1 MAAMNKINACHLPP
15 LWGKHVAPSLLN
27 DANALLYAAKS
38 FAAAML
44 AYYLALSIGL
54 GTPSWAIVTVYIV
67 SQTTVGASLSK
78 GVYRLAGTVVGASAT
93 VLIVPAFVN
102 MPVLC
107 SVVLSGWIA
116 LCLYFSLLERT
127 PRAYAFVL
135 AGYTASLIG
144 FPALHDPGSIFD
156 TAITRVQE
164 ISLGILCA
172 SLVHRYV
179 LPKRIAGLFNAKV
192 SETLRLARQSVAAS
206 LVDGPS
212 SGSKH
217 LHMALPLQ
225 LLQNLNHHVPFDFA
239 LSIPVGQA
247 RKKLHDRLA
256 RLLVVNSE
264 LSERRQMIN
273 ALNTQL
279 LRLED
284 DVRSWLNGESE
295 ITGEALEKQS
305 SALAKM
311 LSAAALQPEDMLQAS
326 FATYLYEAITLLLQ
340 CERLYQTIA
349 QPPQMLADEP
359 PAKGYVFHRDGPAA
373 AKTALG
379 AFTLVLAGCLVWI
392 YSAWPDGATAVSVIG
407 VCCTLFGSFDTPAP
421 HLVKYILGSLYGVAI
436 SLLYSF
442 AILPQITTFSV
453 LAAALSPVYL
463 LAGSLQA
470 RPPTTFM
477 AMGIT
482 LTLPILSGLGPHYGG
497 DFAVALNTAIALF
510 IAIGFAVF
518 GMGLLQ
524 TVQADAAINRLLK
537 LCRRDVKRSA
547 KATFTPD
554 EVSWTNLMI
563 DRTALLLP
571 RLQRSE
577 QSAEQILNQMLH
589 YLRTGLAALHLRQL
603 LAHLNRETAAQVHEV
618 LNLLAKETDVR
629 KIQTDIFSLIN
640 AHSPATDELTRRLIY
655 GLIDLHCAL
664 NISGK
669 ERADDR

>member
-1 MAAMNKINACHLPP
+1 MNKINAGHLAP
-15 LWGKHVAPSLLN
+15 LWGKRVTPALLN
-27 DANALLYAAKS
+27 DAHALLYAAKS

-67 SQTTVGASLSK
+67 SQTTVGSSLSK
-78 GVYRLAGTVVGASAT
+78 GVYRLAGTVVGAAAT
-93 VLIVPAFVN
+93 VLIVTTFVN
-102 MPVLC
+102 MPILC
-107 SVVLSGWIA
+107 SVVLTGWIT

-179 LPKRIAGLFNAKV
+179 LPKRIAGLFNAKF
-192 SETLRLARQSVAAS
+192 SETLHSARQAVAAS
-206 LVDGPS
+206 LSDGPS
-212 SGSKH
+212 SGAKH

-225 LLQNLNHHVPFDFA
+225 LLQTLNHHVPFDFA
-239 LSIPVGQA
+239 LSVPVREA
-247 RKKLHDRLA
+247 RKKLHDKLT

-273 ALNTQL
+273 ALDPRL
-279 LRLED
+279 LRLENE
-284 DVRSWLNGESE
+284 VRSWLNDEPE
-295 ITGEALEKQS
+295 ITGEALDKQS

-311 LSAAALQPEDMLQAS
+311 LAAAALQPEDVLQAS
-326 FATYLYEAITLLLQ
+326 LAAYLCEAITLLLQ
-340 CERLYQTIA
+340 CEKLYQTIA
-349 QPPQMLADEP
+349 QSPQPLENEP
-359 PAKGYVFHRDGPAA
+359 AAKGYVLHRDGLSAA
-373 AKTALG
+373 RTALG
-379 AFTLVLAGCLVWI
+379 AFTLVLAGCLAWI

-421 HLVKYILGSLYGVAI
+421 HLIKYAIGSLYGVAI

-453 LAAALSPVYL
+453 LAAALAPVYL

-470 RPPTTFM
+470 NPPTTFM

-497 DFAVALNTAIALF
+497 DFAVALNTATALF

-524 TVQADAAINRLLK
+524 TVQADAAIDRLLQ
-537 LCRRDVKRSA
+537 LCHRDVKLSA
-547 KATFTPD
+547 KGAFTPD
-554 EVSWTNLMI
+554 EVVWTNLMI

-589 YLRTGLAALHLRQL
+589 YLRTGLATLHLRQL
-603 LAHLNRETAAQVHEV
+603 QVHLNRETAAQIHE
-618 LNLLAKETDVR
+618 LLGLLACETDLR
-629 KIQTDIFSLIN
+629 KIQATVFALIN
-640 AHSPATDELTRRLIY
+640 AHSPAANALTRRLNR
-655 GLIDLHCAL
+655 GLIDLYCAL

-669 ERADDR
+669 ESADDR

>member
-1 MAAMNKINACHLPP
+1 MNKINACHLPP
-15 LWGKHVAPSLLN
+15 LSGKHVAPSLLY

-78 GVYRLAGTVVGASAT
+78 GVYRLAGTVVGAAAT
-93 VLIVPAFVN
+93 VLIVPTFVN
-102 MPVLC
+102 MPILC
-107 SVVLSGWIA
+107 SVVLTGWIA

-156 TAITRVQE
+156 TSITRVQE

-179 LPKRIAGLFNAKV
+179 LPKRIAGLFNAKAL
-192 SETLRLARQSVAAS
+192 ETLSSARLAVAAS
-206 LVDGPS
+206 LSDEPPS
-212 SGSKH
+212 GFKNLH
-217 LHMALPLQ
+217 LALPLQ

-239 LSIPVGQA
+239 LSAPIGLA
-247 RKKLHDRLA
+247 RKKLHDKFA

-264 LSERRQMIN
+264 LSERRQTIN
-273 ALNTQL
+273 ALHPEL

-284 DVRSWLNGESE
+284 DVRRWLNGEPE
-295 ITGEALEKQS
+295 IAGEALKKQS

-326 FATYLYEAITLLLQ
+326 FAAYLCEAITLLLQ
-340 CERLYQTIA
+340 CEKLYLAISQS
-349 QPPQMLADEP
+349 PQLLADEP
-359 PAKGYVFHRDGPAA
+359 PAKGYVLHRDSLAA

-379 AFTLVLAGCLVWI
+379 AFTLVLVGCLVWI

-407 VCCTLFGSFDTPAP
+407 VCCTLFGSFDTPTP
-421 HLVKYILGSLYGVAI
+421 HLIKYVIGSLYGVAI

-453 LAAALSPVYL
+453 LAAALAPVYL

-482 LTLPILSGLGPHYGG
+482 LTLPILSGLGSHYGG
-497 DFAVALNTAIALF
+497 DFAVALNTATALF

-524 TVQADAAINRLLK
+524 TVRADAAINRLLQ

-547 KATFTPD
+547 KGAFPPD
-554 EVSWTNLMI
+554 EVAWTNLMI

-577 QSAEQILNQMLH
+577 QPAEQILNQMLH
-589 YLRTGLAALHLRQL
+589 YLRAGLATMHLRQL
-603 LAHLNRETAAQVHEV
+603 LVHLQRKSAEQVDEV
-618 LNLLAKETDVR
+618 LGMLSSESDVQ
-629 KIQTDIFSLIN
+629 KIQAKVLSLLN
-640 AHSPATDELTRRLIY
+640 AHPPASDALTRRLNR
-655 GLIDLHCAL
+655 GLIDLYCAL

-669 ERADDR
+669 ERTDGQ

>member
-15 LWGKHVAPSLLN
+15 LWGKHVAPGLGN

-78 GVYRLAGTVVGASAT
+78 GVYRLAGTVVGAAAT

-102 MPVLC
+102 MPILC

-192 SETLRLARQSVAAS
+192 LETLSSARLAVATS
-206 LVDGPS
+206 LSDGPS
-212 SGSKH
+212 SGFKH

-225 LLQNLNHHVPFDFA
+225 LLQSLNHHVPFDFA
-239 LSIPVGQA
+239 LSAPIGQA
-247 RKKLHDRLA
+247 RKKLHDKFA

-273 ALNTQL
+273 ALHPQL
-279 LRLED
+279 LRLEEK
-284 DVRSWLNGESE
+284 VRSWLNGEPQ

-311 LSAAALQPEDMLQAS
+311 LSAAARRPEDMLQAS
-326 FATYLYEAITLLLQ
+326 FAAYLCEAITLLLQ
-340 CERLYQTIA
+340 CERLYQALA
-349 QPPQMLADEP
+349 QSPQVLADEP
-359 PAKGYVFHRDGPAA
+359 PAKGNVLHRDGLAA

-379 AFTLVLAGCLVWI
+379 AFTLVLVGCLVWI

-407 VCCTLFGSFDTPAP
+407 VCCTLFSSFDTPGP
-421 HLVKYILGSLYGVAI
+421 HLIKYVIGSLYGVAI

-453 LAAALSPVYL
+453 LAAALAPVYL

-497 DFAVALNTAIALF
+497 DFAVALNIATALF

-524 TVQADAAINRLLK
+524 TVRADAAINRLLQ
-537 LCRRDVKRSA
+537 LCRRDVKLSA
-547 KATFTPD
+547 KGAFIPD
-554 EVSWTNLMI
+554 DVAWTNLMI

-577 QSAEQILNQMLH
+577 QSAEQILNKMLH
-589 YLRTGLAALHLRQL
+589 YLRAGLATMHLRQL
-603 LAHLNRETAAQVHEV
+603 LIHLQRESAAQVHEV
-618 LNLLAKETDVR
+618 LGMLSSESDVQ
-629 KIQTDIFSLIN
+629 KIQAKVLSLIN
-640 AHSPATDELTRRLIY
+640 AHFPASDALTRRLNC
-655 GLIDLHCAL
+655 GLIDLYCAL

-669 ERADDR
+669 EEVDDR